1 MLASAF
7 AQSELAVSITLVNEQ
22 VTARRRGL
30 LYSLVQGGWP
40 LGVFLA
46 SGVRSL
52 FLGFGWRFVFLL
64 GVVPIIIVLIGRAFI
79 QESDRFRHVQ
89 EVKESGDE
97 EKVRSLLREYEVDVE
112 ELEGV
117 TLKQLFTHPG
127 YVRRQLIMLTVV
139 WLFYSTSFVATNLY
153 ITDFL
158 TRVKG
163 ISGAHTGLILL
174 VCGGIGF
181 FFYVLGG

>member
-1 MLASAF
+1 
-7 AQSELAVSITLVNEQ
+7 
-22 VTARRRGL
+22 
-30 LYSLVQGGWP
+30 
-40 LGVFLA
+40 
-46 SGVRSL
+46 
-52 FLGFGWRFVFLL
+52 L

-97 EKVRSLLREYEVDVE
+97 ERVRSLLREYEVDVE

-139 WLFYSTSFVATNLY
+139 
-153 ITDFL
+153 
-158 TRVKG
+158 
-163 ISGAHTGLILL
+163 
-174 VCGGIGF
+174 
-181 FFYVLGG
+181 

>member
-97 EKVRSLLREYEVDVE
+97 ERVRSLLREYEVDVE

-127 YVRRQLIMLTVV
+127 YVRRQLIRLTV